1 MRIFLLLKAGYG
13 ASSIVGYGANLPAGF
28 SFMTAGIDNCPSL
41 NNPDQKYRDNDGQG
55 DACDTEDDND
65 GVTGVDNCVSPDTTQ
80 LGRALY

>member
-13 ASSIVGYGANLPAGF
+13 VSSLVGYGANLPAGF
-28 SFMTAGIDNCPSL
+28 SLMTAGIDNCPFL
-41 NNPDQKYRDNDGQG
+41 NNPDQKDRDNDGQG

-65 GVTGVDNCVSPDTTQ
+65 VPGVDNCVSPNTAQ